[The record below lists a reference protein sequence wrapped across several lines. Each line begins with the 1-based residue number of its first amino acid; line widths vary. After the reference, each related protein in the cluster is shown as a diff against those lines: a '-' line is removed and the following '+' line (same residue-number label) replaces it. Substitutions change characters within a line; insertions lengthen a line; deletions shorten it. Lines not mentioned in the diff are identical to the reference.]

1 MFIINLNQQVSTKRG
16 FKMNKKLLNLKKL
29 ILRSKDNPYW
39 KNRLNLI
46 LFFVSLTLNVGL
58 WLFLYFQIKPS
69 QYPIPLHFSIYFG
82 IDVID
87 KWYKIYIIPG
97 LGLIFIFANFML
109 GAIIY
114 RSEKILSYFLNFIAI
129 FLQIL
134 LILGAL
140 SSIKIQG

>member
-1 MFIINLNQQVSTKRG
+1 
-16 FKMNKKLLNLKKL
+16 MNKKIQNLKKT
-29 ILRSKDNPYW
+29 ILQIKDNPYW
-39 KNRLNLI
+39 RNRLNLI
-46 LFFVSLTLNVGL
+46 LFSASLVLNIGL
-58 WLFLYFQIKPS
+58 WIFLYFQIKPS
-69 QYPIPLHFSIYFG
+69 QHPIPLHFSIYFG

-97 LGLIFIFANFML
+97 LGLVFILANFLL

-140 SSIKIQG
+140 SSIRIQG